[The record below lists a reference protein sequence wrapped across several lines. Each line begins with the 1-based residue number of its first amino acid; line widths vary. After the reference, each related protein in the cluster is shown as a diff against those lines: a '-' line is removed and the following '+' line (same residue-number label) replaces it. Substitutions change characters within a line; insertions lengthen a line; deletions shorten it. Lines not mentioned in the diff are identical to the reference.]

1 LLPHDDRDRQ
11 QARRTSPELFAKIEQ
26 AKQEWE
32 TTADALPELI
42 CLIDHRGRI
51 IRANRTIETWRLG
64 RVDRIT
70 GADFHTFIHPA
81 CDARTCCWG
90 EFLKQAWE
98 RARLGQSAELEV
110 YDIVLRRY
118 LLIAARPVPAQRR
131 VPNSLV
137 IVIQDVS
144 DRKQAENV
152 RRRYMARLEVMNQIQ
167 EAILASRSTEEIAQA
182 ALRRI
187 RQLVPVQHARVT
199 LFERERS
206 EFLVLAADANGDTH
220 LRPGA
225 TVGKE
230 AFEGAAT
237 RQPDRFYMV
246 EDLLDVPDPS
256 PVERELRAA
265 AIRAYASIPLRAEGE
280 FIGSFSLGAYQP
292 AAFNQEHLDIAD
304 EVADLLAIAIRQ
316 AQVDRQLQ
324 KANAELAEARQV
336 KDTMIQNVSH
346 ELRTPLFLIKGYA
359 EMVREG
365 LAGPVT
371 TEQEDAL
378 NTVEAQSNRL
388 AYMVSQLLALKA
400 LNSAQ
405 LVKVAVSPAELLQ
418 DAADCWKLLGAKA
431 GIQLR
436 VELEPDLP
444 SCLADPNLMHHVIGN
459 LLDNAIKFS
468 PRGGLVYVR
477 ASRVAGNLLIAIAD
491 QGIGI
496 PADKVEKIFERFYQI
511 ENGLNRRFGGMGI
524 GLALCQEIVQ
534 AHAGR
539 IWAES
544 AGEGRGS
551 TFLVSLPLAAV

>member
-1 LLPHDDRDRQ
+1 
-11 QARRTSPELFAKIEQ
+11 
-26 AKQEWE
+26 
-32 TTADALPELI
+32 
-42 CLIDHRGRI
+42 
-51 IRANRTIETWRLG
+51 
-64 RVDRIT
+64 
-70 GADFHTFIHPA
+70 
-81 CDARTCCWG
+81 
-90 EFLKQAWE
+90 
-98 RARLGQSAELEV
+98 
-110 YDIVLRRY
+110 
-118 LLIAARPVPAQRR
+118 
-131 VPNSLV
+131 
-137 IVIQDVS
+137 
-144 DRKQAENV
+144 
-152 RRRYMARLEVMNQIQ
+152 
-167 EAILASRSTEEIAQA
+167 
-182 ALRRI
+182 
-187 RQLVPVQHARVT
+187 
-199 LFERERS
+199 
-206 EFLVLAADANGDTH
+206 
-220 LRPGA
+220 
-225 TVGKE
+225 
-230 AFEGAAT
+230 
-237 RQPDRFYMV
+237 
-246 EDLLDVPDPS
+246 
-256 PVERELRAA
+256 
-265 AIRAYASIPLRAEGE
+265 
-280 FIGSFSLGAYQP
+280 
-292 AAFNQEHLDIAD
+292 
-304 EVADLLAIAIRQ
+304 
-316 AQVDRQLQ
+316 
-324 KANAELAEARQV
+324 
-336 KDTMIQNVSH
+336 MIQNVSH